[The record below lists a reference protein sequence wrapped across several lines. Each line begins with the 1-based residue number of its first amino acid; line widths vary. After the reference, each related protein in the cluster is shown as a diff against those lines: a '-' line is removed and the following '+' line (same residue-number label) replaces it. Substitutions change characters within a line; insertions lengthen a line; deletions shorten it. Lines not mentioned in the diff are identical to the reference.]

1 MYPKNPFL
9 IKGVGGKISLLY
21 NSSKGN
27 GRGIM
32 KELEAAIELREKG
45 QLEKSN
51 EILVNLVKKFPNCPM
66 VNYQC
71 AWSFDALGLEKEAIQ
86 YYERAISIGLP
97 DEDMQNAL
105 IGLGSTYRVLGDY
118 KKSRDVL
125 EKAIKEFPDNIAMKV
140 FYAMTLYNLNE
151 YSRAMEI
158 LLNCLAKT
166 SSDETIKKYRK
177 AIEFYSD
184 KLDQVW

>member
-1 MYPKNPFL
+1 
-9 IKGVGGKISLLY
+9 
-21 NSSKGN
+21 
-27 GRGIM
+27 
-32 KELEAAIELREKG
+32 
-45 QLEKSN
+45 
-51 EILVNLVKKFPNCPM
+51 
-66 VNYQC
+66 
-71 AWSFDALGLEKEAIQ
+71 
-86 YYERAISIGLP
+86 
-97 DEDMQNAL
+97 MQNAL

-151 YSRAMEI
+151 CSRAMEI
-158 LLNCLAKT
+158 LLNCLVKT
-166 SSDETIKKYRK
+166 SSDETIKKYGK